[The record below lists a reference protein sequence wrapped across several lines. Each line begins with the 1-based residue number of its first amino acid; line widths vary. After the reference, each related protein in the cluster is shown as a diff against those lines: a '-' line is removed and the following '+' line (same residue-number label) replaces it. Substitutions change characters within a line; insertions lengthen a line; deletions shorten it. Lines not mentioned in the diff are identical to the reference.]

1 MEFKLSRTQEE
12 KLNKWKEHIKALYG
26 QYGTFTYSFTPN
38 GIGCGVEVYSQLAKV
53 KIDLTEVEHF

>member
-1 MEFKLSRTQEE
+1 MNFKLSRTQEE
-12 KLNKWKEHIKALYG
+12 KLQEWKEHIKALYG

>member
-1 MEFKLSRTQEE
+1 MDFKLSSSQEE
-12 KLNKWKEHIKALYG
+12 KLQEWKEHIKALHG